1 MSLREEYVPPG
12 ARPALGLVDKC
23 PAEACGLHHMTCSVL
38 VEGEERDSGLSVV
51 RFQPVLK
58 S

>member
-38 VEGEERDSGLSVV
+38 VEGEERDSGLSVA
-51 RFQPVLK
+51 RF
-58 S
+58 